1 MSLTRRILEGAR
13 SGLSQLT
20 SLVIVDDEPLSQ
32 VDEAALEAELKSR
45 RAAREARPRKPE
57 DNPIARLAGASAEAR
72 AQWTRQANERAA
84 KIHGERSAREAQQK
98 ASNDEAFRRMKA
110 QAASGGGRSSS
121 SSSSSSG
128 GGGGASRPPRPG
140 SQEALAVEWYRTLD
154 LSPGADMAQ
163 VKAAYRT
170 MMRKYHPDLHA
181 TDARKQ
187 KAATELS
194 TRVTTAYNGLRL
206 HLGDK

>member
-32 VDEAALEAELKSR
+32 VDAAALEAELKSR
-45 RAAREARPRKPE
+45 RASREARPRKPE
-57 DNPIARLAGASAEAR
+57 DNPLAKLAGASAEAR
-72 AQWTRQANERAA
+72 ALRTKQASERAGR
-84 KIHGERSAREAQQK
+84 IHQERHAREAQAK
-98 ASNDEAFRRMKA
+98 ASADEAFRRMKA
-110 QAASGGGRSSS
+110 SAASGASST

-128 GGGGASRPPRPG
+128 SSSGGSSRPPRAG
-140 SQEALAVEWYRTLD
+140 SREAQAAEWYRTLD

-194 TRVTTAYNGLRL
+194 TRVTTAYNGLRQ

>member
-32 VDEAALEAELKSR
+32 VDAAALEAELKSR
-45 RAAREARPRKPE
+45 RAGREARPRKPE

-72 AQWTRQANERAA
+72 AARTKQANERAA
-84 KIHGERSAREAQQK
+84 KIHQERSAREAQQK
-98 ASNDEAFRRMKA
+98 ASADEAFRRMKA
-110 QAASGGGRSSS
+110 QAAAGGGYTPP
-121 SSSSSSG
+121 SSG
-128 GGGGASRPPRPG
+128 STGSSSRPPRPG
-140 SQEALAVEWYRTLD
+140 SPDALAIEWYRTLD
-154 LSPGADMAQ
+154 LQPGADMAQ
-163 VKAAYRT
+163 VKSAYRT

-181 TDARKQ
+181 NDARKQ

-194 TRVTTAYNGLRL
+194 TRVTTAYNGLRQ
-206 HLGDK
+206 HLGEK